1 MSKDK
6 NKRKINPV
14 DKRKRHVP
22 ARIMHLNAVKGA
34 IAADNIVKA
43 WELRKNGKTITE
55 IAKEIG
61 VSVPTAYD
69 YMQRGLESAR
79 AEYTAS
85 AVDHIQVIVGQLD
98 TLISKWR
105 ELSDCPAVEGSD
117 RAAAIVLKALEQ
129 KSKLLGLE
137 GKGGP
142 LALENEA
149 ANQVIDITEALKSP
163 ATRDAL
169 KRMIAQA
176 EAESDTG
183 IDNDEAQP
191 RA

>member
-6 NKRKINPV
+6 NKRKINPG

-142 LALENEA
+142 LALENAA

-176 EAESDTG
+176 EGAD
-183 IDNDEAQP
+183 Q
-191 RA
+191 

>member
-6 NKRKINPV
+6 NKRKINPG